1 MPFDD
6 NDNEE
11 VKAPSRRIGL
21 KRTNTQP
28 KTNTAEVKENFERQ
42 ADQQFDKIEDYKQQ
56 MWDLS
61 VKYKSFIES
70 NVLPENKGPIA
81 VNLEKEVLEKL
92 IQLAI
97 DMNEDA
103 TQPEGVGST
112 ALCMLLM
119 KCMLLQRD
127 GINKLLYKIDQLE
140 RKIALERKTQPVKEQ

>member
-1 MPFDD
+1 MPFDDSD

-21 KRTNTQP
+21 K
-28 KTNTAEVKENFERQ
+28 KTNVQPQNNSAATKANFEQ
-42 ADQQFDKIEDYKQQ
+42 HADQKFEKIEDYKQQ

-70 NVLPENKGPIA
+70 KVLPENKGPIA

-97 DMNEDA
+97 EMNEDE

-127 GINKLLYKIDQLE
+127 TINSLLFKIDQLE
-140 RKIALERKTQPVKEQ
+140 RKTVTDKKVQT